1 MVRLHG
7 APLNILVQVAPV
19 ISLQQKKSNCSYF
32 GSSASKGEMPRYGD
46 GGLDAFFRSL
56 EEDVASQRETGFAAA
71 ISEEMRDRVR
81 KIKKTFA
88 LPQPPKP
95 EPRCEEPAKT
105 SAAAAVSNEDVAPA
119 KHPIHECR
127 NCLRIFA
134 LKKTLAMHAKIC
146 SASG

>member
-1 MVRLHG
+1 
-7 APLNILVQVAPV
+7 
-19 ISLQQKKSNCSYF
+19 
-32 GSSASKGEMPRYGD
+32 MPRHGD
-46 GGLDAFFRSL
+46 GGLDAFFQSL
-56 EEDVASQRETGFAAA
+56 EEDAISQRETGFAAA

-88 LPQPPKP
+88 LPKPPKPTPPKP
-95 EPRCEEPAKT
+95 EPRCEEPEKT
-105 SAAAAVSNEDVAPA
+105 SAAASASNEVVAPA

-146 SASG
+146 SAKG